1 MNRLLKELLLYTVLC
16 ALAALL
22 WLPVAVAT
30 SDAGSPE
37 VDGTPHRLSPT
48 RTRQRDTPS
57 WSRYNQDCRPD
68 VTRR

>member
-1 MNRLLKELLLYTVLC
+1 MNHLLKELLLYTVLC

-30 SDAGSPE
+30 SDCRGPVAVIQP
-37 VDGTPHRLSPT
+37 
-48 RTRQRDTPS
+48 RTAAPKQQSRDTPS

-68 VTRR
+68 VRR